1 MEKVIKM
8 EELEIK
14 PINKLALIDQIIEVI
29 SNLMLEDK
37 LKPGDVL
44 PSERRLS
51 EMLEVSR
58 NSVRQAIK
66 ALSVLGVLETRVG
79 SRTYLNKSISKLFIN
94 PFKFVSIL
102 HNIKAIELF
111 ETRKMIEV
119 ELVRLA
125 TKKATKKDIE
135 KMNSILERSKDF
147 IDKPKE
153 FQYLEKDFH
162 DAIFEASKNRLL
174 TAMMDVINN
183 LLFERKRN
191 TFLTIANVEKALEGH
206 IKIFN
211 AIKNKDLGKAEE
223 AMLEHLDLFLQDQQK
238 VEYMTSKKIIKL
250 KE

>member
-1 MEKVIKM
+1 M

-37 LKPGDVL
+37 LKPGDAL

-66 ALSVLGVLETRVG
+66 ALGVLGVLETKAG
-79 SRTYLNKSISKLFIN
+79 SSTYLNKSISKLFTN

-111 ETRKMIEV
+111 ETRRMIEV

-125 TKKATKKDIE
+125 TKKATKNDIE
-135 KMNSILERSKDF
+135 KMSSILERSKGF
-147 IDKPKE
+147 IDKPEE

-174 TAMMDVINN
+174 TAMMNSINS
-183 LLFERKRN
+183 LLFERKKK
-191 TFLTIANVEKALEGH
+191 TFLAVADVGKALEQH

-211 AIKNKDLGKAEE
+211 AIKNKDLSKAEE
-223 AMLEHLDLFLQDQQK
+223 AMLKHLDLFLQDQQK
-238 VEYMTSKKIIKL
+238 VEHVTSKKVIR
-250 KE
+250 